1 MTQSKHCVT
10 FPIATVL
17 LSNCSFDLARFLFL
31 SLPVYVKY
39 IHPSR
44 LILNS
49 DLVLIIEVCTFAF
62 LILSIMFRVTY
73 LGCKQHPTSKGK
85 LRTPNYKA
93 RVWISCIKLSLLL
106 PAGGQHDL
114 HQLLPAVPRD
124 AAGEAAVEGRGHPH
138 APLDLHQVLPGAP
151 MGLHPHRTH
160 LLHLRRRRNAGET
173 KWETLYRVT
182 ILDSYNLPL
191 TRIGNVPSTCLGSR

>member
-1 MTQSKHCVT
+1 MHA
-10 FPIATVL
+10 F
-17 LSNCSFDLARFLFL
+17 FFL

-49 DLVLIIEVCTFAF
+49 DLVLLIEVCSFA
-62 LILSIMFRVTY
+62 LIVPITVGFNVQISS
-73 LGCKQHPTSKGK
+73 TSKGK
-85 LRTPNYKA
+85 CITPNYKA
-93 RVWISCIKLSLLL
+93 HVWISCIKLSLLL

-160 LLHLRRRRNAGET
+160 LLHLRRRRNAGLSE
-173 KWETLYRVT
+173 
-182 ILDSYNLPL
+182 
-191 TRIGNVPSTCLGSR
+191 